1 MIKKKTYDVVIATS
15 KNKNVKGGSI
25 KLALTSIR
33 KQTVQPHSI
42 FLVSNGNDQEE
53 NSWLQTEMCKVY
65 DAQYI
70 EIPFQNRSV
79 ARNAGIDQSRSPFI
93 LFVDDDIIIPPGAVE
108 IALSRVSESHFC
120 CGAHRRY
127 LPMHISLEKLTSM
140 VYTNKWDA
148 IDHLANDQPISDSG
162 YRQRFR
168 RFPHQSTFISCF
180 GMVSRQIAAEV
191 RYGERYSGWGL
202 EDTDFMR
209 RLLSRIGFRSIAEAK
224 VYHIDHLV
232 SPYIWD
238 DHWGK
243 NFQLY
248 LEGIEEH
255 GYLRV
260 FDMFQHT
267 ECPTRSSFALLLP
280 TNSGRFGYKQISLRT
295 KSKSLILQEMIT
307 ACRNDNNAAALIL
320 TGSTI
325 HSRTTRDLDI
335 VRVIFG
341 GDSGFEKKN
350 VKGTVVEE
358 QVISI
363 PSLESTL
370 FHPEWFPD
378 TWLWVAGRYAN
389 GKYLWMRVDIESF
402 ARDTIRLTVARRLC
416 HFLTYHLGSM
426 ARCIHKN
433 DLSDRLNAL
442 KHIVSIFCLW
452 KRKYPDRMEFPYT
465 SNPNISL
472 RLGRCKTILTKSSL
486 FVEKGLLAELAEP
499 VTAIIRKGSL
509 ETTVQRVFL
518 PDSFTGLEIMRREQ
532 WGRIEVGWEK
542 IFR

>member
-1 MIKKKTYDVVIATS
+1 MIREKSYDVVIATS
-15 KNKNVKGGSI
+15 RNKQIKGGSI
-25 KLALTSIR
+25 RLALASMR
-33 KQTVQPHSI
+33 KQSVQPHSI

-53 NSWLQTEMCKVY
+53 NSWLKTDVCKTY
-65 DAQYI
+65 EAQYV
-70 EIPFQNRSV
+70 EVSLQSRAA
-79 ARNAGIDQSRSPFI
+79 ARNAGIECSRSPFI
-93 LFVDDDIIIPPGAVE
+93 LFMDDDIIVSPRAVE
-108 IALSRVSESHFC
+108 TALSRVSERHFC

-127 LPMHISLEKLTSM
+127 LPMSISLDALASM
-140 VYTNKWDA
+140 VDTGEWDVV
-148 IDHLANDQPISDSG
+148 DQLACDQPVSDSG

-180 GMVSRQIAAEV
+180 GIVPQRIATEL
-191 RYGERYSGWGL
+191 RYDERYTGWGL

-209 RLLSRIGFRSIAEAK
+209 RLLNRIGFRSIADAK

-238 DHWGK
+238 DHWGN

-248 LEGIEEH
+248 LGGIEEN

-260 FDMFQHT
+260 FDLFQQK
-267 ECPTRSSFALLLP
+267 ECPPKSSSVLLLP
-280 TNSGRFGYKQISLRT
+280 KTKGSQYKQFSVTSRD
-295 KSKSLILQEMIT
+295 SRFILQEMIS
-307 ACRNDNNAAALIL
+307 AARNDSNVAAVIL
-320 TGSTI
+320 TGSSLR
-325 HSRTTRDLDI
+325 SRTARDLDI

-341 GDSGFEKKN
+341 GDSGFEKRN
-350 VKGTVVEE
+350 HRGTVVEE

-378 TWLWVAGRYAN
+378 TWLWIAGRHAN
-389 GKYLWMRVDIESF
+389 GSYLWMRVDIESF
-402 ARDTIRLTVARRLC
+402 VRDTIRLTVARRLC

-426 ARCIHKN
+426 ARCIHKK

-442 KHIVSIFCLW
+442 KHIVSILCLW
-452 KRKYPDRMEFPYT
+452 KGEYPDRMEFPYT
-465 SNPNISL
+465 SNSQIAFQL
-472 RLGRCKTILTKSSL
+472 RKCRTVLMKSSSL
-486 FVEKGLLAELAEP
+486 VEKHLLAELAEP
-499 VTAIIRKGSL
+499 VTAIVSRGSL

-518 PDSFTGLEIMRREQ
+518 PDSFTGLEIMQREKF
-532 WGRIEVGWEK
+532 GRIEVSWEK